1 MCKKRSW
8 LCFIKTLFFPE
19 TLHHHHQH
27 QQMCK
32 RKKWLFARQ
41 KRGLALPLPPPPT
54 QKTEAETGGKQGKC
68 EEDDEKLISQFEK
81 EVPKS
86 SEIVAKDVTLQ
97 SIQQLENHV
106 ENLAATKIQTVYRGC
121 LARKALRALKGF
133 VKLQAII
140 RGRAVR
146 RQAITT
152 LKCLQAIVNIQSE
165 LCTRRVQ
172 MAQIKCRP
180 LQLQDLRD
188 EKPKAESNRHRR
200 DDALLSKVDEI
211 DIILRKKE
219 AILRRQKIKAY
230 SFNHRHCTESE
241 GDKTEGSLR
250 CWLEYNMN
258 DQDLKLRN
266 AGGLSNP
273 HVMSLHRR
281 SFQNHMKQ
289 NSYGEDGFP
298 TYMAA
303 TESARA
309 KTRSLSSP
317 RVRPIHLD
325 AYSDSDSPYK
335 HRLSSPM
342 SSTGSEVT
350 CSGLSRISNKS
361 SHCSNTLQQKSSSFK
376 GHLGPVRS
384 SRNPNVAS

>member
-1 MCKKRSW
+1 
-8 LCFIKTLFFPE
+8 
-19 TLHHHHQH
+19 
-27 QQMCK
+27 MCK
-32 RKKWLFARQ
+32 RKKWLFGRQ
-41 KRGLALPLPPPPT
+41 KRGLALPLPPPT
-54 QKTEAETGGKQGKC
+54 QKTEAETGEKQSKC
-68 EEDDEKLISQFEK
+68 EEDDQKLISQFE
-81 EVPKS
+81 EEMPKS
-86 SEIVAKDVTLQ
+86 SEIVAKNVTFQL
-97 SIQQLENHV
+97 IQELENHV
-106 ENLAATKIQTVYRGC
+106 ENLAATKIQTVYRGY

-133 VKLQAII
+133 VILQAII

-146 RQAITT
+146 RQAMTT

-180 LQLQDLRD
+180 LQLQGLRD

-211 DIILRKKE
+211 DVILRKKE

-230 SFNHRHCTESE
+230 SNHRHSTESE
-241 GDKTEGSLR
+241 GGKAEGSLR
-250 CWLEYNMN
+250 SWLEYNMN

-273 HVMSLHRR
+273 HIMSLHRR
-281 SFQNHMKQ
+281 SLQNHMKQ

-317 RVRPIHLD
+317 RVRPVHLD

-342 SSTGSEVT
+342 SSTSSEVT

-376 GHLGPVRS
+376 GHFGPVRS
-384 SRNPNVAS
+384 SRNLNVAS